1 MLGIMLQKMWHKK
14 WMNLSLLLGCI
25 LLVATAVSFPLYQSA
40 AYNRM
45 LHDEFDH
52 YLSSQGV
59 WPAQLSLQVSTKKEK
74 DGKTITNMEN
84 FIPTLYS
91 DLGVKE
97 RDTIYLYSITG
108 GTVNS
113 ELQRNDA
120 NDLSARLGFKS
131 NLEDH
136 IEIVNGRMYSDSGL
150 SDDGA
155 IEVVISQKCMTKQG
169 YLVDENMVFKA
180 IRTFE
185 GKPMRYKI
193 VGVFQPKTAGDLYW
207 NDKETEF
214 DDLCLM
220 NPELFRNSFL
230 GEKSVKFS
238 IVCHYTAMF
247 EYDDIKA
254 TDAEELQ
261 KKVDYYAH
269 TGPYRNVIDE
279 PPILKVLSEYNN
291 KHSRISA
298 TLTILQIPVLIM
310 LAAFLLMISGQMYE
324 MERNEISVIKSRGSS
339 RFQIFM
345 LYLYQGLFLSA
356 LGIAGGVPLGMLL
369 ARLLGS
375 TRNFLIFDLS
385 EQLDVSFDQRSLI
398 YMLAAAGIG
407 LLCLTLPAIKHSRV
421 SIVNLKQ
428 QKALNKKR
436 FWEVLYLDIVCI
448 AISGY
453 GYYSFRRSSA
463 DMTENVLNNQAMD
476 PLLYLSSSLMIV
488 GLGLLFLRLQ
498 PLLLKLVYTIGKYF
512 WRPAPFIAFMEN
524 VKNGRKQQLIMLFLI
539 MTVSLGMYHS
549 TVART
554 IVENT
559 IRNTDYTDGC
569 DLRMKEVW
577 TEVVDRNGA
586 RTGVYIEPD
595 AGKYVTAPF
604 IDSYTKVY
612 RLKNIE
618 MQGGSNGSLMVNLL
632 GINTKE
638 YGSITWVDKRLNGK
652 AYYELLNELAVVEN
666 GLLVSS
672 NFRDKL
678 GFKQGDSVTYKREN
692 GGVANGVI
700 IDFFDY
706 WPGYASEITEQQPD
720 GKMSTEANYMIVAH
734 FEYVKNKLG
743 EVPYEVMASLKEG
756 ATAEQIYEWKEA
768 NELRLTTYVNRNEDL
783 EEAQTDP
790 LLQGTNGVLT
800 LGFVVTLILCGV
812 GYLIYWIM
820 ALKERELVFG
830 VLRASGFHKGEV
842 FHMLFLEQIFC
853 GGLSILAGFGIGKLT
868 SGLFV
873 PILQK
878 VYASAT
884 QLLPMEL
891 ITDSSD
897 LVRLMA
903 VITVM
908 MVICFLVLTLM
919 TFRMNVAKALKLG
932 EE

>member
-52 YLSSQGV
+52 YLSSKGV

-120 NDLSARLGFKS
+120 NDLNARLGFKS
-131 NLEDH
+131 NLEEH
-136 IEIVNGRMYSDSGL
+136 IDIVNGRMYSESGL

-180 IRTFE
+180 IKTFE

-193 VGVFQPKTAGDLYW
+193 VGVFQPKSAGDLYW

-269 TGPYRNVIDE
+269 TGSYRNVIDE
-279 PPILKVLSEYNN
+279 PPILSVLSEYNN

-385 EQLDVSFDQRSLI
+385 EQLSVSFDERALV

-436 FWEVLYLDIVCI
+436 FWEVLYLDIVCV
-448 AISGY
+448 AVAGY
-453 GYYSFRRSSA
+453 GYYSFQRSSA
-463 DMTENVLNNQAMD
+463 DMAENVLNNQAMD

-498 PLLLKLVYTIGKYF
+498 PLLLKLIYTIGKYF

-539 MTVSLGMYHS
+539 MTVSLGM
-549 TVART
+549 
-554 IVENT
+554 
-559 IRNTDYTDGC
+559 
-569 DLRMKEVW
+569 
-577 TEVVDRNGA
+577 
-586 RTGVYIEPD
+586 
-595 AGKYVTAPF
+595 
-604 IDSYTKVY
+604 
-612 RLKNIE
+612 
-618 MQGGSNGSLMVNLL
+618 
-632 GINTKE
+632 
-638 YGSITWVDKRLNGK
+638 
-652 AYYELLNELAVVEN
+652 
-666 GLLVSS
+666 
-672 NFRDKL
+672 
-678 GFKQGDSVTYKREN
+678 
-692 GGVANGVI
+692 
-700 IDFFDY
+700 
-706 WPGYASEITEQQPD
+706 
-720 GKMSTEANYMIVAH
+720 
-734 FEYVKNKLG
+734 
-743 EVPYEVMASLKEG
+743 
-756 ATAEQIYEWKEA
+756 
-768 NELRLTTYVNRNEDL
+768 
-783 EEAQTDP
+783 
-790 LLQGTNGVLT
+790 
-800 LGFVVTLILCGV
+800 
-812 GYLIYWIM
+812 
-820 ALKERELVFG
+820 
-830 VLRASGFHKGEV
+830 
-842 FHMLFLEQIFC
+842 
-853 GGLSILAGFGIGKLT
+853 
-868 SGLFV
+868 
-873 PILQK
+873 
-878 VYASAT
+878 
-884 QLLPMEL
+884 
-891 ITDSSD
+891 
-897 LVRLMA
+897 
-903 VITVM
+903 
-908 MVICFLVLTLM
+908 
-919 TFRMNVAKALKLG
+919 
-932 EE
+932 